1 MITRCASH
9 IRSSVRLNWRSGA
22 WLVHCSRSNFTLQCS
37 IPSGGFAEVEEG
49 AGDGGPGSEEQGI
62 GVAGFGLANADE
74 GGGGLGVLFE
84 VSLGVVEELAK
95 SLAFV
100 I

>member
-1 MITRCASH
+1 MRVAYSIK
-9 IRSSVRLNWRSGA
+9 RSPKSGEWCLARS
-22 WLVHCSRSNFTLQCS
+22 LFVFKFHSS